1 MGALLEIENLTV
13 DYRVPGGWL
22 RALELEALE
31 VDRGQVAG
39 LVGESGCGK
48 SSAGLALLRL
58 LPPGLTRVG
67 GVARFAGV
75 NLIRLPDAQMRRIR
89 GRRIAMVFQDPATA
103 LNPVFTVG
111 EQVARVVRLHHR
123 VPWREA
129 YRRAQA
135 VFELVGLP
143 DPEAMLR
150 RYPHQLSGGQRQRVA
165 IAAAVA
171 CEPELLI
178 ADEPTT
184 ALDVTVEAQ
193 VLELLAGLQRRLGM
207 AMILISHDLEL
218 VARYCQRVA
227 VLYAGRVVEQ
237 GPAADLFA
245 EPWHPYTRGLL
256 ASVPRRG
263 RPLKPIPGTVPDL
276 RQPPPGCRFA
286 SRCPLA
292 QPACHRHD
300 PRLQPVGS
308 RGVACPVVLEG
319 GLAGA

>member
-1 MGALLEIENLTV
+1 MAVLLEIENLTV
-13 DYRVPGGWL
+13 DYRMPGGWL
-22 RALELEALE
+22 RALEMEHLA
-31 VDRGQVAG
+31 VDRGQVVG

-58 LPPGLTRVG
+58 LPPGLARVG
-67 GVARFAGV
+67 GSARFAGV
-75 NLIRLPDAQMRRIR
+75 DLLSLPEAQLRQIR

-111 EQVARVVRLHHR
+111 EQVARVVRVHHR
-123 VPWREA
+123 VSWREA
-129 YRRAQA
+129 YRRAQE
-135 VFELVGLP
+135 VFDLVGLP

-193 VLELLAGLQRRLGM
+193 VLELLAGLQQRLGM

-218 VARYCQRVA
+218 VGRYCQRVA
-227 VLYAGRVVEQ
+227 VLYAGRVVEE
-237 GPAADLFA
+237 GAAGALFE
-245 EPWHPYTRGLL
+245 EPLHPYTRGLL
-256 ASVPRRG
+256 ASVPERG
-263 RPLKPIPGTVPDL
+263 RPLQPIPGTVPDL

-286 SRCPLA
+286 SRCPLVQA
-292 QPACHRHD
+292 ECQTRD
-300 PRLQPVGS
+300 PRLLPVGG
-308 RGVACPVVLEG
+308 RRVACPVVVEG
-319 GLAGA
+319 VRAGA